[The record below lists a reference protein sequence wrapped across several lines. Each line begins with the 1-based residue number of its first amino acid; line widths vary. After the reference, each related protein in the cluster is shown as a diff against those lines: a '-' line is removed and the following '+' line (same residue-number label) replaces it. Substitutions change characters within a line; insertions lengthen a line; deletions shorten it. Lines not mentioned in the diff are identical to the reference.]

1 MSAYKNIHHSVNK
14 NGIADD
20 NASAILAQLIE
31 SQTEAYFQEVF
42 ALLPEQC
49 KDVLQLYY
57 YDKQSRKA
65 IAAHLKISLSS
76 VHNRLHRGIWL
87 LKTQFAKKPKNP
99 V

>member
-1 MSAYKNIHHSVNK
+1 MSEHKNIHNFIK
-14 NGIADD
+14 QNGIAED
-20 NASAILAQLIE
+20 NASAILTQLIE
-31 SQTEAYFQEVF
+31 SQTEAHFQEVF

-49 KDVLQLYY
+49 KDVLQLYFY
-57 YDKQSRKA
+57 NKQSRTA
-65 IAAHLKISLSS
+65 IATELKISLSS

>member
-1 MSAYKNIHHSVNK
+1 MSAYKNIHHSVKQNS
-14 NGIADD
+14 IAED
-20 NASAILAQLIE
+20 NASAILTQLIE
-31 SQTEAYFQEVF
+31 SQTEAHFQEVF
-42 ALLPEQC
+42 ALLPGQC

-65 IAAHLKISLSS
+65 IAEHLKISLSS